1 MLRVCHKKLL
11 RGLPKNP
18 RKKPFFV
25 VYKPLALEW
34 WHLAVWNR
42 RKKQHQV
49 AIEASSEE
57 EILLW
62 LAMQGVLEDSIGRGL
77 ESAWREEKEEGG
89 EDCDL

>member
-1 MLRVCHKKLL
+1 MMATEKRKRSEMLRVCHKKLL

-18 RKKPFFV
+18 RKKPFFI

-62 LAMQGVLEDSIGRGL
+62 LDMQGVLENCIGRGL
-77 ESAWREEKEEGG
+77 ESAR
-89 EDCDL
+89 